1 MIAVDTNVLA
11 RFYCDD
17 PDDPES
23 VKQRPR
29 ARKAMGGS
37 SAIFVPVTV
46 ILELEWVMRG
56 FYEVE
61 PAAFCAAAGAGHA
74 PDHPPADDRSR
85 DRPAR
90 RSRSRY
96 AHTAH
101 SAAHARAAAGAEP
114 HRHTARAWLHRDL
127 RARARVGA
135 RRTRRDR
142 SARARG
148 AWGA

>member
-23 VKQRPR
+23 AKQRPR
-29 ARKAMGGS
+29 ARKVMGGS

-61 PAAFCAAAGAGHA
+61 PEAFCAAAEHLLGMAHVTVERWEAVKDALDLHRRGLDFADALHWA
-74 PDHPPADDRSR
+74 CSASCTSLVTFDDRKFVR
-85 DRPAR
+85 RAR
-90 RSRSRY
+90 RL
-96 AHTAH
+96 
-101 SAAHARAAAGAEP
+101 GLVP
-114 HRHTARAWLHRDL
+114 
-127 RARARVGA
+127 RVELPG
-135 RRTRRDR
+135 
-142 SARARG
+142 S
-148 AWGA
+148 